1 MGMKIPLEFRVSI
14 LCAIILGAAVFV
26 CLEFLLVL
34 PFDLLQ
40 RYRVLCLVVP
50 IFLALSSGYGVGRL
64 VVVRFLRPIKIIT
77 DTANSITHEDLSLR
91 VNIENADEELRPL
104 IASFN
109 DMVSR
114 LEEAFDYI
122 ADSSSY
128 IAHELK
134 TPIAIIRGESE
145 FALKKE
151 REKEEYKRVISVS
164 LEETKRMLKI
174 IEDLLLLTKMNYQAD
189 VLKFERIDLA
199 RFVRIVYEQA
209 KILAVEKKITVDIEI
224 PEDDRKV
231 NGDELHL
238 RRLFLNLVDNAIKF
252 TPPGGRIGIGLTY
265 DGQRA
270 RISIKD
276 TGIGIEKEN
285 LPKLFD
291 KFFRIEGKIK
301 DSSLSSGL
309 GLSIAQSIA
318 ELHGG
323 KISVVSQS
331 GQGSI
336 FTVSLPILP

>member
-1 MGMKIPLEFRVSI
+1 MKIPLEFRVSI
-14 LCAIILGAAVFV
+14 LCAIILGTAVFV

-50 IFLALSSGYGVGRL
+50 IFLALSFGYGVGRL

-276 TGIGIEKEN
+276 AGIGIEKEN